1 MKYDYKEVDDRKIE
15 DKIREGSLIA
25 DMDAPNLYG
34 RYRGI
39 FLNGNFYLYRHVN
52 RTMNFRDECFNDDI
66 LVLVY
71 SNITKPVRNDQMPPM
86 MVAANKR

>member
-1 MKYDYKEVDDRKIE
+1 MSVYEEVDERKIE
-15 DKIREGSLIA
+15 DKIREGCLIYDA
-25 DMDAPNLYG
+25 EAPNLYG

-39 FLNGNFYLYRHVN
+39 FLNGNFFLYRHVN
-52 RTMNFRDECFNDDI
+52 RTMNFRDESFNDDI

-86 MVAANKR
+86 MVSANKR

>member
-1 MKYDYKEVDDRKIE
+1 MSVYEEVDERKIE
-15 DKIREGSLIA
+15 DKIREGCLIYDA
-25 DMDAPNLYG
+25 EAPNLYG

-39 FLNGNFYLYRHVN
+39 FIKGNFYLYRHVN
-52 RTMNFRDECFNDDI
+52 RTLNYLDDSFNDDI

-86 MVAANKR
+86 MVSANKR

>member
-1 MKYDYKEVDDRKIE
+1 MSVYEEVDERKIE
-15 DKIREGSLIA
+15 DKIREGCLIYGEE
-25 DMDAPNLYG
+25 APNLYG

-52 RTMNFRDECFNDDI
+52 RTLNYLDDSFNDDI

-86 MVAANKR
+86 MVSANKR